1 MKIPLNSNWKQILKC
16 KGQLQSDSL
25 KVSGL
30 KILVRLGEQGQ
41 RSCPPAVQV
50 EICLQKI
57 LPGSSRP
64 PTTPLS
70 DRWPSASKGQSQK
83 LFLTCPLPV
92 PCGHRGLQGSR
103 A

>member
-50 EICLQKI
+50 EICLQKVSLD
-57 LPGSSRP
+57 LP
-64 PTTPLS
+64 
-70 DRWPSASKGQSQK
+70 A
-83 LFLTCPLPV
+83 PLP
-92 PCGHRGLQGSR
+92 PRSLTDGLQPPRGKVRSCS
-103 A
+103 